1 MNIKDQSLKDALI
14 YTQLEELPKQFRE
27 STGKYWI
34 KALVLVK
41 KLDTTQSYADAV
53 RDADGK
59 VRYVKD
65 FGTMS
70 PIAGLVSIHPYETLD
85 SADLISSFTDEQKKR
100 EIIRVLGED
109 MRDVVEQMDSATL
122 NSTIAEIEIEKHKR
136 TSKAAESI
144 ENAIEE
150 NAAVLEKKR
159 EETPVK
165 RAYRKRNKDQEED

>member
-1 MNIKDQSLKDALI
+1 MNTKEQSLKDALI
-14 YTQLEELPKQFRE
+14 YTQLDELPKQFRE

-41 KLDTTQSYADAV
+41 KLDTTLSYADAV

-70 PIAGLVSIHPYETLD
+70 PIVGLVSIHPYETLD
-85 SADLISSFTDEQKKR
+85 SADLISSFTYEQKKR
-100 EIIRVLGED
+100 EIIRVLGDD
-109 MRDVVEQMDSATL
+109 MKDVVENMDSATL

-136 TSKAAESI
+136 SSKAAENI
-144 ENAIEE
+144 ENAISE
-150 NAAVLEKKR
+150 NAAELEKKR
-159 EETPVK
+159 EESPIK
-165 RAYRKRNKDQEED
+165 RTYRKRNKEEQ